1 MIFSKSE
8 RGNNGIEFPSAVLI
22 ENNESEMG
30 DNNFKMKALFTQ
42 QVAQGVWVE
51 PGL

>member
-22 ENNESEMG
+22 ENNESEIG
-30 DNNFKMKALFTQ
+30 ENFKMKALFTQ
-42 QVAQGVWVE
+42 QVAQGV
-51 PGL
+51 